1 SVGGGGGPLVEH
13 EVVPGGRAQPGQLH
27 VVALP
32 EQRAGELREL
42 REAQGRLH
50 AVEVHVLHPLDG
62 VVAARDHVVVADG
75 VEPERLGRLPG
86 HRVET
91 HLGVD
96 PALVAP
102 GLAVGLHVGAEL
114 AVHALVAALHHLGA
128 ELLVPGRHAVE
139 PDAGVLDE
147 VVVDR
152 DQLHVVLERHGQ
164 SSTFLNPG
172 CSIRRG
178 GVPHQKEESIGRL
191 SEVTTT
197 LNVLNRPRL
206 VDDVVKVL
214 REKIIR
220 GELPAGTQLLQ
231 IDLAN
236 QLGVSRTPL
245 REAFRILENDGY
257 LKTSNNNRTVEV
269 VTFTAAEMRDMYEIR
284 EVIDGLAARL
294 AAARG
299 LSAGAEAEAR
309 RLLAEMAR
317 TSKPP

>member
-1 SVGGGGGPLVEH
+1 MPSSPLS
-13 EVVPGGRAQPGQLH
+13 
-27 VVALP
+27 
-32 EQRAGELREL
+32 
-42 REAQGRLH
+42 
-50 AVEVHVLHPLDG
+50 
-62 VVAARDHVVVADG
+62 
-75 VEPERLGRLPG
+75 
-86 HRVET
+86 T
-91 HLGVD
+91 TW
-96 PALVAP
+96 
-102 GLAVGLHVGAEL
+102 
-114 AVHALVAALHHLGA
+114 
-128 ELLVPGRHAVE
+128 
-139 PDAGVLDE
+139 
-147 VVVDR
+147 
-152 DQLHVVLERHGQ
+152 GQ
-164 SSTFLNPG
+164 SSWYLAGIRSSQTRG
-172 CSIRRG
+172 CSMRWSSTEIRCMSSWSGMASPPHSCILDAAYAAG

-284 EVIDGLAARL
+284 EAIDGLAA
-294 AAARG
+294 
-299 LSAGAEAEAR
+299 
-309 RLLAEMAR
+309 
-317 TSKPP
+317 